1 MRALQEVVEQ
11 RAEIG
16 LENLKL
22 ALGHGHNCWKI
33 VDNLRVVRRRPVRT
47 VLEAAQ
53 LARAIGRRA
62 PMIVLNN
69 PSFRS

>member
-22 ALGHGHNCWKI
+22 ALSHGHNCWKI
-33 VDNLRVVRRRPVRT
+33 VDNLRGVRRRPVRA

-53 LARAIGRRA
+53 FARAIGRRA
-62 PMIVLNN
+62 PVIVLND
-69 PSFRS
+69 PSSRS